1 MNKKILKRMV
11 FFFSL
16 LALTGC
22 IGLETMEVREAK
34 YGKSVPVIQK
44 SFASKGISP
53 GETWK
58 IYLIASDPDGEMKN
72 IVCTI
77 DQPGVGAYPASFTKI
92 KEDNRKELSGYIY
105 LNTQSLDDVT
115 FVNLTLTVQ
124 IQDKAGHFSSP
135 AIFPLSFT
143 SRFRQE
149 PFPPGVFQEKD
160 LGPILIRL
168 RTIRGGEGPSIFER
182 ERR

>member
-1 MNKKILKRMV
+1 M
-11 FFFSL
+11 
-16 LALTGC
+16 GC

-53 GETWK
+53 GQTWK

-77 DQPGVGAYPASFTKI
+77 DQPGVGVYPASFTKI
-92 KEDNRKELSGYIY
+92 KEENRKELSGYIY
-105 LNTQSLDDVT
+105 LNTQSWDDLT
-115 FVNLTLTVQ
+115 FLNLTLTVQ
-124 IQDKAGHFSSP
+124 IQDEAGHFSAP
-135 AIFPLSFT
+135 AIFPLSFN
-143 SRFRQE
+143 SRFAQE
-149 PFPPGVFQEKD
+149 PAPPGVFQEKD

-168 RTIRGGEGPSIFER
+168 RTIREGEGPGIFER
-182 ERR
+182 ERH